1 MTADNAEGL
10 VQNLTGLLE
19 TDNLAD
25 QTSDNLAILSS
36 VLANVTTLI
45 NTEGL
50 DSSENVR
57 CKLLPCFSIIS
68 ISRVLFYAIKCD
80 IT

>member
-10 VQNLTGLLE
+10 VQNLTGLLV

-25 QTSDNLAILSS
+25 QTSSNLAILSS
-36 VLANVTTLI
+36 VLANVTNLI
-45 NTEGL
+45 NMEGF

-57 CKLLPCFSIIS
+57 YTLLLSSFSIF
-68 ISRVLFYAIKCD
+68 LQY
-80 IT
+80 TL

>member
-19 TDNLAD
+19 TDNVAD

-36 VLANVTTLI
+36 VLTNVTTLI

-50 DSSENVR
+50 DSSENVS
-57 CKLLPCFSIIS
+57 CTIIINTVMFFYIYS
-68 ISRVLFYAIKCD
+68 EYFVLQIHN
-80 IT
+80 

>member
-10 VQNLTGLLE
+10 VQNLTGLLV

-25 QTSDNLAILSS
+25 QTSSNLAILSR
-36 VLANVTTLI
+36 VLANVTNLI
-45 NTEGL
+45 NMEGF

-57 CKLLPCFSIIS
+57 YTLLLSSFSIFLQNNYIV
-68 ISRVLFYAIKCD
+68 IQ
-80 IT
+80 

>member
-57 CKLLPCFSIIS
+57 CKLLSCFSIIS
-68 ISRVLFYAIKCD
+68 ISRVLF
-80 IT
+80 